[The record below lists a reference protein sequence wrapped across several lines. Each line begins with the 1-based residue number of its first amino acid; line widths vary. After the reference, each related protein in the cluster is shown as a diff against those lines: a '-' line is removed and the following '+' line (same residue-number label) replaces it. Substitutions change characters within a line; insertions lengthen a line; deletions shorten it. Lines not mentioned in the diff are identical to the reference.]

1 MKTVKTD
8 FETLLQ
14 TVLNVLCEY
23 PERAM
28 VDIHSS
34 TQTSFLISIKVDS
47 SDYGKVIGHGG
58 EIAKALRT
66 IIRAY
71 AGKHRVKFLFEIGA
85 LP

>member
-1 MKTVKTD
+1 MTDAKTD
-8 FETLLQ
+8 FENLLNV
-14 TVLNVLCEY
+14 VLGVLCEY
-23 PERAM
+23 PERTT

-34 TQTSFLISIKVDS
+34 SQTSFLITIKVDP

-71 AGKHRVKFLFEIGA
+71 AGKHRVKFLFEIGS
-85 LP
+85 L